1 MYHKTVLLF
10 LLFFILSLRSFSAVF
25 VVTSN
30 ADSGPGTLREA
41 LTKAAANGSA
51 TKDYIK
57 FNLSDL
63 SESGR
68 TILLTTQLPDVSS
81 NLVIDG
87 STQPGVNFGV
97 SDAKIAI
104 FYNTPVEQELTGLA
118 VVGQHDVEIYGL
130 YLKNIT
136 DTRNQMAFW
145 ERMGIHLENDKNITI
160 GAAGKGN
167 VINGFLYPLVVN
179 PPHGGQ
185 FMEFFE
191 NLSVK
196 DNFFGIDADGET
208 LSLNETAAVS
218 LTAVIG
224 KIDIG
229 GTAAEGNLF
238 AQGLSIYQINM
249 YDSTDPQDYY
259 VSSPADIQIK
269 NNKIGVDYSVQ
280 ESISTSSGLSIE
292 TIDPGGKNTYHIE
305 DNVIV
310 SPKYYAIYEGN
321 NGRPITILRNYIGT
335 DKTLAK
341 SFKTG
346 GIFLYGATNIAIGS
360 SNPADANYITN
371 CNPISIWPYT
381 NATVNKNSIFCT
393 VNAQP
398 MHYVGW
404 NEFLFPE
411 IKILQISSNSISG
424 TATPNSSIEL
434 FYSDVCKTC
443 SPQTFFA
450 SVKADG
456 NGKWIYNGPIKG
468 TVIASATFGDNTS
481 DFTQTTINIDN
492 IKIIHA
498 CSDNGLGSI
507 TGAIPSSASNIKWVD
522 EHGKIVGHNADLLNV
537 KLGKYKLVVHN
548 GDCGDSTSYFEIKNK
563 FIIDTST
570 IVRKQPSCGNSMG
583 GISGI
588 NFLTNVD
595 DVPVLTWKD
604 AGDKVV
610 ANTLNLDNVPAGSYY
625 LTIKT
630 PDGTCSESYGPF
642 NLKNATGPNVNQTF
656 AKIQSTN
663 CGQSTGSITNIS
675 ATGTGTLKYSWT
687 NDQQQEVGT
696 DKDLLNQPGG
706 TYKLQVTDNTQC
718 GPIYTT
724 EIVIPETNG
733 ITLDESKVQTSI
745 ASCSQNNGTI
755 KGISF
760 TGATKFQWTDAN
772 NKVVSNTADFTGA
785 APGVYTFTASNNFG
799 CSKTS
804 QPYTVGQQAPVQL
817 PQYSATLVASCFG
830 GKNGS
835 VYIATDGLVKSLRWV
850 DSQGAPAGDQS
861 SLTGVAAGTYTL
873 YITDQNGC
881 ENYYNTYT
889 VDELPEYKVAS
900 TGETVS
906 DQCELKIGSIS
917 NVIITGGVPPY
928 TYKWTNANNQVI
940 GETSSITNLAAGN
953 YVLNVVDTRCGNVD
967 IHYTI
972 TDESADVAAPSVS
985 DLQLCSSGSALLFVN
1000 NASSSVTYR
1009 LYDNQSNAHPIDEQ
1023 NGGRFNITVNSNRSY
1038 FISQLN
1044 GTCESPRAEVKVI
1057 VGLSVVNIANTFTP
1071 NGDGINDYWKITSI
1085 ENYPDAIVQVFS
1097 RYGQK
1102 VYESKGYSTP
1112 FEGNLNGKKLPAGV
1126 YYYIINLKT
1135 NCNIL
1140 SGSLTIIR

>member
-1 MYHKTVLLF
+1 MYHKRVLFFLLF
-10 LLFFILSLRSFSAVF
+10 LILSLRTFSAVF
-25 VVTSN
+25 VVTSK

-57 FNLSDL
+57 FNLPDL
-63 SESGR
+63 SEAGR

-87 STQPGVNFGV
+87 TTQPGIKFGV
-97 SDAKIAI
+97 SDARIAI
-104 FYNTPVEQELTGLA
+104 FYNTPVEQELSGLA

-130 YLKNIT
+130 YIKNIT

-145 ERMGIHLENDKNITI
+145 ERMGIHLENDKNITV

-167 VINGFLYPLVVN
+167 VINGFLYPLAVN

-191 NLSVK
+191 NLSIK
-196 DNFFGIDADGET
+196 DNLFGIDADGET
-208 LSLNETAAVS
+208 LSLNETAAIS
-218 LTAVIG
+218 LMAVIG
-224 KIDIG
+224 KIEIG
-229 GTAAEGNLF
+229 GTIAEGNVF
-238 AQGLSIYQINM
+238 AQGLSIYQINV

-280 ESISTSSGLSIE
+280 ESILTSSGLSIE
-292 TIDPGGKNTYHIE
+292 TITPGGKNTYHIE
-305 DNVIV
+305 DNIIV

-335 DKTLAK
+335 DKTLTK

-360 SNPADANYITN
+360 SSPADANYITN

-381 NATVNKNSIFCT
+381 NATVNKNSVFCT

-411 IKILQISSNSISG
+411 IKILQISSTSISG
-424 TATPNSSIEL
+424 MATPNSSIEL

-450 SVKADG
+450 SVNADA
-456 NGKWIYNGPIKG
+456 NGRWIYNGPIKG
-468 TVIASATFGDNTS
+468 TVIASATLGDNTS

-563 FIIDTST
+563 FIIDTSN

-583 GISGI
+583 EISGI

-604 AGDKVV
+604 AGGKVI
-610 ANTLNLDNVPAGSYY
+610 ANALNLDNIPAGSYY

-630 PDGTCSESYGPF
+630 PDGICSESYGPF
-642 NLKNATGPNVNQTF
+642 ILKNTTGPNINQTT

-663 CGQSTGSITNIS
+663 CGQSIGSITNIS
-675 ATGTGTLKYSWT
+675 ATGSGTLKYSWA

-696 DKDLLNQPGG
+696 NKDLLNQPAGA
-706 TYKLQVTDNTQC
+706 YKLQVTDDSQC

-724 EIVIPETNG
+724 DIVIPETNG
-733 ITLDESKVQTSI
+733 ITLDESKVQTTI
-745 ASCSQNNGTI
+745 ASCSQHNGSITGI
-755 KGISF
+755 KF
-760 TGATKFQWTDAN
+760 TGATQYEWLDAN
-772 NKVVSNTADFTGA
+772 NHVVSTDADFKNA
-785 APGVYTFTASNNFG
+785 ASGDYTFTASNNFG

-804 QPYTVGQQAPVQL
+804 KVYHVDLQAPSQF
-817 PQYSATLVASCFG
+817 PQYAAAIVPSCFG
-830 GKNGS
+830 NNNGS
-835 VYIATDGLVKSLRWV
+835 VSVATDGLAKSMRWV
-850 DSQGAPAGDQS
+850 DSRGVTVGGQPA
-861 SLTGVAAGTYTL
+861 LTNVSPGTYQL
-873 YITDQNGC
+873 YLTDQNGC
-881 ENYYNTYT
+881 ENYYNAYT
-889 VDELPEYKVAS
+889 VDELAEYKVAS
-900 TGETVS
+900 TGEIVN
-906 DQCELKIGSIS
+906 DQCGLKIGSIS
-917 NVIITGGVPPY
+917 NINITGGVPPY
-928 TYKWTNANNQVI
+928 TYKWTNANNEVV
-940 GETSSITNLAAGN
+940 GETNSITNLAAGK

-967 IHYTI
+967 IPYTI
-972 TDESADVAAPSVS
+972 TDESADVLAPSVS
-985 DLQLCSSGSALLFVN
+985 DLQLCSSGSALLIVN
-1000 NASSSVTYR
+1000 NAASSVTYR
-1009 LYDNQSNAHPIDEQ
+1009 LYDAQSSAQPIDEQ
-1023 NGGRFNITVNSNRSY
+1023 KGGKFNITVNANRSY
-1038 FISQLN
+1038 FVSQLN
-1044 GTCESPRAEVKVI
+1044 GTCESSRAEVKI
-1057 VGLSVVNIANTFTP
+1057 AVGLSVVNIANTFTP

-1102 VYESKGYSTP
+1102 VYESKGYGTP
-1112 FEGNLNGKKLPAGV
+1112 FDGNLNGKKLPAGV